1 MSQLTEIVGEM
12 ERRRHDAD
20 YIFSEIE
27 SYMTNE
33 AKRINE
39 HTFTLE
45 VDFMNW
51 CLRRIKKY
59 QEGETK

>member
-12 ERRRHDAD
+12 ERRRHEAD
-20 YIFSEIE
+20 YILSEIE
-27 SYMTNE
+27 SYITNE
-33 AKRINE
+33 AMRISE
-39 HTFTLE
+39 HHFTLE

-59 QEGETK
+59 REGVR